1 MQPLYSLRKEEFS
14 LRPGTKKTLSL
25 LAVFL
30 TVWLSLRYLF
40 PLFSPFVLGAGLALA
55 AEPMVS
61 FLTRRVHVP
70 RPVSAGIGVSM
81 AFSFLAML
89 ILLLCAFLVRELKV
103 LAGVIP
109 DLQETAQSSISL
121 VQNWL
126 LELSSHTPQSL
137 RPLIQNNMN
146 TLFSDGTALL
156 ERITGYLLS
165 LAGNLLS
172 HIPDSALGLGTGV
185 ISAFLISAKLPKI
198 RAWLLHRIPKE
209 KLRPILAALRRMKT
223 ALLGWLH
230 AQVKLMGVTF
240 TILVLG
246 FVLLRIRYAP
256 LWALGV
262 CLVDAFPI
270 VGTGTILLPWSLLH
284 LLQGDSARA
293 IGLLGIYIVVT
304 LTRSALEP
312 KLIGRHLGLD
322 PLVTLI
328 VLYAGY
334 KLWGI
339 GGMILA
345 PLLAVTAIQIV
356 PERRK

>member
-1 MQPLYSLRKEEFS
+1 M
-14 LRPGTKKTLSL
+14 RPGTKKALSL
-25 LAVFL
+25 LTVFL
-30 TVWLSLRYLF
+30 TVWLSLRYLL

-61 FLTRRVHVP
+61 FLHSKAHVP

-89 ILLLCAFLVRELKV
+89 LLLLCAFLVRELGA

-109 DLQETAQSSISL
+109 DLEQTAKSGFSL

-126 LELSSHTPQSL
+126 LDLSSHTPQSIQ
-137 RPLIQNNMN
+137 PLLKENVS
-146 TLFSDGTALL
+146 TLFSDGAALL
-156 ERITGYLLS
+156 NKAVGYLLS

-172 HIPDSALGLGTGV
+172 HVPDSALGLGTAV

-198 RAWLLHRIPKE
+198 RTWLLRRIPKE
-209 KLRPILAALRRMKT
+209 KLRAILKT
-223 ALLGWLH
+223 AK
-230 AQVKLMGVTF
+230 QVKKVFCSWLVAQCKLIGVTF
-240 TILVLG
+240 TILFLG
-246 FVLLRIRYAP
+246 FVILRIPYAL

-262 CLVDAFPI
+262 CVVDAFP
-270 VGTGTILLPWSLLH
+270 VLGTGTVLLPWSLVC
-284 LLQGDSARA
+284 LLQNDTARA
-293 IGLLGIYIVVT
+293 IGLASIYIVVS
-304 LTRSALEP
+304 LIRSALEP
-312 KLIGRHLGLD
+312 RLLGRHLGLN

-328 VLYAGY
+328 ALYAGY

-345 PLLAVTAIQIV
+345 PLLAVTAIQLV
-356 PERRK
+356 PERKREDKW